1 MKDTRFAL
9 CDCNGTAVL
18 DVQALGKTLDGA
30 DIVAGRALCRQKD
43 ARLEGL
49 LQGTASL
56 VIGCTQ
62 EAPLFAEL
70 ADAANFSAPL
80 NFVNLRELAGWS
92 SEASHAT
99 PKMAALLAQ
108 ASLPAPASVA
118 AVELVSQGATLIV
131 GPADAALDWAER
143 LQDDLDVSVLLTRTG
158 TGELPL
164 RSNYP
169 VLSGADLRISGHL
182 GAFEVSWR
190 QQNPID
196 LQRCTRCNACVRA
209 CPEAAIGYAYQID
222 LDKCRGH
229 RACVEACG
237 AIGAI
242 DFGREESQSVRNER
256 FDLVLDLSAEPLI
269 RLPHLPQGYAAP
281 GRDPLAQ
288 SEAARELLKLVG
300 EFEQPQYFEYREKLC
315 AHGRNEIL
323 GCSRCLDVCST
334 GAIFHNGNSV
344 RFDAALCQGCGGCAT
359 TCPSGAVRH
368 AYARVPDLG
377 RRLKTML
384 SAYRRAGGEGACILF
399 HDAKRGRERLMQ
411 MARHGKGLPARMI
424 PFEVHDVAATGLDLL
439 LGALAYGAAQCAIL
453 CDSDEP
459 SAYVAALR
467 QQIDQ
472 GAHILAGLG
481 YAGERLL
488 LLDADEHR
496 VLEAA
501 LWSLPPLPHAG
512 PAIPPATFNL
522 SDDKR
527 GTLEFELEHLL
538 SHAPVKAEMLPLPA
552 GAAWGEVLLDK
563 QKCTLCLACVGAC
576 PAGALQ
582 DAAETPRLSFI
593 ERNCLQC
600 GLCVNTCPE
609 DALSLRPRLL
619 LGAEARRG
627 RVLNEA
633 EPFCCVRCGKPF
645 GTRQMVEAMLGR
657 LGGHSMF
664 AAPAALR
671 RLQMCA
677 DCRVAD
683 MMDNKGEINILGTP
697 K

>member
-1 MKDTRFAL
+1 MKDTCYAL
-9 CDCNGTAVL
+9 CNCNGTAALDTPVL
-18 DVQALGKTLDGA
+18 GQTLDGA
-30 DIVAGRALCRQKD
+30 RLVAGQALCRQESG
-43 ARLEGL
+43 RVQEL
-49 LQGTASL
+49 LQGTAAL

-70 ADAANFSAPL
+70 ADAANFSSPL
-80 NFVNLRELAGWS
+80 NFVNLREFAGWS
-92 SEASHAT
+92 AEAAAAT
-99 PKMAALLAQ
+99 PKIAALLAQ
-108 ASLPAPASVA
+108 ASLPEPAAVA
-118 AVELVSQGATLIV
+118 AVALASQGATLIV

-143 LQDDLDVSVLLTRTG
+143 LKDDLDVCVLLTRAG
-158 TGELPL
+158 SGELPL
-164 RSNYP
+164 RRDYP
-169 VLSGADLRISGHL
+169 VFSGVDLRIVGHL

-190 QQNPID
+190 QHNPID
-196 LQRCTRCNACVRA
+196 LELCTRCNACIRA
-209 CPEAAIGYAYQID
+209 CPEAAIGHAYQID
-222 LDKCRGH
+222 LELCRGH
-229 RACVEACG
+229 RACVAACG

-242 DFGREESQSVRNER
+242 DFAREESATVRNQR
-256 FDLVLDLSAEPLI
+256 FDLVLDLSAEALI

-288 SEAARELLKLVG
+288 SEAARQLLKLVG
-300 EFEQPQYFEYREKLC
+300 EFEQPRYFEYREKLC

-334 GAIFHNGNSV
+334 GAIFHNGDGV
-344 RFDAALCQGCGGCAT
+344 RIDAALCQGCGGCAT

-377 RRLKTML
+377 RRLKAML
-384 SAYRRAGGEGACILF
+384 SAYRQAGGEGACILL

-439 LGALAYGAAQCAIL
+439 LGALAYGAAQCALL

-459 SAYVAALR
+459 PAYVATLR
-467 QQIDQ
+467 QQIDV
-472 GAHILAGLG
+472 GATILGGLG

-488 LLDADEHR
+488 LIEADEHQ

-501 LWSLPPLPHAG
+501 LWSLPPLPPAG
-512 PAIPPATFNL
+512 AAAPPATFNL

-527 GTLEFELEHLL
+527 GTLEFALDHLL
-538 SHAPVKAEMLPLPA
+538 LHAPLKAEMVLLPV

-582 DAAETPRLSFI
+582 DSPETPRLSFI

-609 DALSLRPRLL
+609 DALSLQPRLL
-619 LGAEARRG
+619 LTAEARRG
-627 RVLNEA
+627 RVLHEA
-633 EPFCCVRCGKPF
+633 EPFCCVSCGKPF
-645 GTRQMVEAMLGR
+645 GTRQMVDAMLGR

-683 MMDNKGEINILGTP
+683 MMDNKGEINILGLP

>member
-1 MKDTRFAL
+1 MKDTCFAL

-18 DVQALGKTLDGA
+18 DVPALGKTLDGA
-30 DIVAGRALCRQKD
+30 KIVAGRAFCRQED
-43 ARLEGL
+43 AGLQGL

-62 EAPLFAEL
+62 EAPWFAEL

-80 NFVNLRELAGWS
+80 NFVNLREFAGWS
-92 SEASHAT
+92 AEASGAT

-108 ASLPAPASVA
+108 ASLSAPAPVA
-118 AVELVSQGATLIV
+118 AVALESQGATLII
-131 GPADAALDWAER
+131 GPAEAVFDWAER
-143 LQDDLDVSVLLTRTG
+143 LQDELDVCVLLTRAN
-158 TGELPL
+158 TGEMPL

-169 VLSGADLRISGHL
+169 VFSGADVRITGHL
-182 GAFEVSWR
+182 GAFAVSWR
-190 QQNPID
+190 QHNPID
-196 LQRCTRCNACVRA
+196 LERCTRCNACVRA
-209 CPEAAIGYAYQID
+209 CPEGAIGYAYQID
-222 LDKCRGH
+222 LDKCRSH
-229 RACVEACG
+229 RACVDACG

-242 DFGREESQSVRNER
+242 DFNRTAGQTVRKER
-256 FDLVLDLSAEPLI
+256 FDLVLDLSAEALI

-300 EFEQPQYFEYREKLC
+300 EFEQPEYFEYQEKLC

-334 GAIFHNGNSV
+334 GAIFHNGNGV
-344 RFDAALCQGCGGCAT
+344 RIDAALCQGCGGCAT

-377 RRLKTML
+377 RRLKTLL
-384 SAYRRAGGEGACILF
+384 SAYRQAGGGGACILF

-439 LGALAYGAAQCAIL
+439 LGALVYGAAQCVVL
-453 CDSDEP
+453 CDSDEAA
-459 SAYVAALR
+459 AYVAALR

-481 YAGERLL
+481 YSGERLL
-488 LLDADEHR
+488 LLDADEHQA
-496 VLEAA
+496 LETA
-501 LWSLPPLPHAG
+501 LWTLPLAPQADSAFP
-512 PAIPPATFNL
+512 PAIFNL

-538 SHAPVKAEMLPLPA
+538 LHAPVKAEMVPLPA

-576 PAGALQ
+576 PARALQ
-582 DAAETPRLSFI
+582 DAPETPRLSFI

-619 LGAEARRG
+619 LSAEARRG

-633 EPFCCVRCGKPF
+633 EPFCCVRCNKPF

-664 AAPAALR
+664 AAPTALR
-671 RLQMCA
+671 RLRMCA

-683 MMDNKGEINILGTP
+683 MMDNKDEINILGIP

>member
-1 MKDTRFAL
+1 MKDTCFAL
-9 CDCNGTAVL
+9 CNCNGTAVL
-18 DVQALGKTLDGA
+18 DTPALGKTLAGA
-30 DIVAGRALCRQKD
+30 TLVAGQALCRQETG
-43 ARLEGL
+43 RVQEL
-49 LQGTASL
+49 LQGAAAL

-62 EAPLFAEL
+62 EAPLFSEL
-70 ADAANFSAPL
+70 ADAAHFSAPL
-80 NFVNLRELAGWS
+80 SFVNLREFAGWS
-92 SEASHAT
+92 PEAVAAT

-108 ASLPAPASVA
+108 ASLPEPASVA
-118 AVELVSQGATLIV
+118 AVALASQGATLIL
-131 GPADAALDWAER
+131 GPAEAALDWAER
-143 LQDDLDVSVLLTRTG
+143 LKDDLDVCVLLTRAG
-158 TGELPL
+158 SGELPL
-164 RSNYP
+164 RRDYP
-169 VLSGADLRISGHL
+169 VFSGVDLRIGGHL

-190 QQNPID
+190 QHNPID
-196 LQRCTRCNACVRA
+196 LDLCTRCNACLRA
-209 CPEAAIGYAYQID
+209 CPEGAIGLAYQID
-222 LDKCRGH
+222 LELCRGH
-229 RACVEACG
+229 RACVAACG
-237 AIGAI
+237 AMGAI
-242 DFGREESQSVRNER
+242 DFAREESATVRNQR

-288 SEAARELLKLVG
+288 SEAARTLLKLVG
-300 EFEQPQYFEYREKLC
+300 EFEQPQYIEYREKLC

-334 GAIFHNGNSV
+334 GAIFHNGNGV
-344 RFDAALCQGCGGCAT
+344 RIDAALCQGCGGCAT
-359 TCPSGAVRH
+359 TCPSGALSH

-377 RRLKTML
+377 RRLKAML
-384 SAYRRAGGEGACILF
+384 SAYRQAGGEDACILW
-399 HDAKRGRERLMQ
+399 HDARRGRERLMQ

-439 LGALAYGAAQCAIL
+439 LGALAYGAAQCVL
-453 CDSDEP
+453 LSDGDEP
-459 SAYVAALR
+459 PAYVATLR
-467 QQIDQ
+467 QQIDV
-472 GAHILAGLG
+472 GATILAGLG
-481 YAGERLL
+481 YAAERLL
-488 LLDADEHR
+488 LIEADEHR

-501 LWSLPPLPHAG
+501 LWSLPSPQTGAPIA
-512 PAIPPATFNL
+512 PAAFNL
-522 SDDKR
+522 SGDKR
-527 GTLEFELEHLL
+527 GTLEFALDHLL
-538 SHAPVKAEMLPLPA
+538 LHAPLKTEMLPLPA

-582 DAAETPRLSFI
+582 DAPETPRLSFI

-619 LGAEARRG
+619 LTAAARRG
-627 RVLNEA
+627 RLLNQA
-633 EPFCCVRCGKPF
+633 EPYCCVRCGKPF

-657 LGGHSMF
+657 LSGHSMF

-683 MMDNKGEINILGTP
+683 MMDNQGEIDILGLP